1 MNGAPTIIM
10 FDFQKLE
17 VYKKAQLFYAECK
30 GISKNKLIER
40 YVRDQLS
47 RASYSIVLNI
57 AEGSG
62 RKSPADRKNFFT
74 ISRASVF
81 ECVAILDMLNLENI
95 VNTESYRN
103 QLEKASEISKM
114 LYAMIRNLSNWI
126 G

>member
-1 MNGAPTIIM
+1 M

-17 VYKKAQLFYAECK
+17 VYQKSQVFYI
-30 GISKNKLIER
+30 GSKTLVKDSIIER
-40 YVRDQLS
+40 HVRDQLS

-62 RKSPADRKNFFT
+62 RNSPADRRNFFT

-81 ECVAILDMLNLENI
+81 ECVAILDLLHRENLI
-95 VNTESYRN
+95 DAATHQR
-103 QLEKASEISKM
+103 QLELAAELSKM
-114 LYAMIRNLSNWI
+114 LFVMIRNLK